1 MTTDFAPAVRQS
13 TTPSEQES
21 SRAITEAQAAMI
33 VAQRFQRDV
42 DECLIRIKKACG
54 RRMLAEKAMY
64 AYPRGKQMVEGPSI
78 RLAECI
84 AQNWKHLNYGIRE
97 ISQKDGVSEVEAYCW
112 DMEMNVRRTIQ
123 FTVPHIRKADG
134 QIKRLTDPRDIYE
147 MVANQGARRLRACII
162 GVIPVDI
169 IEEAVDECNKTLSGK
184 GNEPIE
190 DRVRKMLSAFDK
202 LGVTKEMIETRLGH
216 KTAAIVEAEII
227 ALQKVYN
234 SIKDGMSHREDWFK
248 VGDAATT
255 ESTKELTEK
264 IKGGKGKKTEP
275 AAPAC
280 DNTLCDA
287 NNDGGCINGF
297 VRDDEACKEYIGG
310 ETNG

>member
-1 MTTDFAPAVRQS
+1 MTTDFAPTVRQS

-84 AQNWKHLNYGIRE
+84 AQNWKHLDYGIRE
-97 ISQKDGVSEVEAYCW
+97 ISQKEGVSEVEAYCW

-123 FTVPHIRKADG
+123 FTVPHTRKADG

-147 MVANQGARRLRACII
+147 MVANQGARRLRACIL

-264 IKGGKGKKTEP
+264 VNKGGKGKKAEK
-275 AAPAC
+275 ADSC
-280 DNTLCDA
+280 LNTSCDA
-287 NNDGGCINGF
+287 NKDGDCINGF
-297 VRDDEACKEYIGG
+297 VRDDEACKKYLGA
-310 ETNG
+310 